1 MRDQNAGTRMSAWTW
16 TPWPTSSSGC
26 RRPTLWPRRDERAA
40 TARRAGEREL
50 AAAIKELRRP
60 RVGAWLANLL
70 VRERPDEVSELLAV
84 GTELRQAQ
92 AHLAHEDLRRLS
104 KERRRVVASL
114 AADALELAR
123 DRGQSVS
130 DAAAREL
137 EATLEAAILDAGAAG
152 QLEAGRLTVAL
163 GYAGLGWAGA
173 DGPLPA
179 EAAVATGGATAEA
192 GVTTED
198 AVAGHGTGGVGHGRG
213 GTNRGRAGPGGVP
226 GPGAGGTPGAGPP
239 APTSRRP
246 GAAVGRRPSW
256 RTTRRERV
264 TGGRGPAGGGRAPGP
279 VPSGRARTSP
289 SRRPARLTGLQGKG
303 DGRLDVQPRW
313 SGTPAQG
320 CPRGRP
326 TARSRY
332 SRGQRLRRR
341 HGPGGQ

>member
-1 MRDQNAGTRMSAWTW
+1 MDLDAVADELFGLPPADFVAA
-16 TPWPTSSSGC
+16 
-26 RRPTLWPRRDERAA
+26 RDERAA

-137 EATLEAAILDAGAAG
+137 EATLEAAMLDAGAAG

-192 GVTTED
+192 GVATED
-198 AVAGHGTGGVGHGRG
+198 AALATPEAALATAEAALTEAERDLEEY
-213 GTNRGRAGPGGVP
+213 RGRAQ
-226 GPGAGGTPGAGPP
+226 GA
-239 APTSRRP
+239 
-246 GAAVGRRPSW
+246 
-256 RTTRRERV
+256 RRERDRQHQQV
-264 TGGRGPAGGGRAPGP
+264 ADLEQRLSAARAGEQHAESELREAEDRLAEAER
-279 VPSGRARTSP
+279 RARS
-289 SRRPARLTGLQGKG
+289 LQDELELAKAGV
-303 DGRLDVQPRW
+303 L
-313 SGTPAQG
+313 
-320 CPRGRP
+320 
-326 TARSRY
+326 
-332 SRGQRLRRR
+332 L
-341 HGPGGQ
+341 H